1 MYTALNPY
9 VLPSLL
15 ARLLDR
21 FKLGYFQ
28 FMRTK
33 LASGLATARSRFIP
47 LPKFLH
53 CSPNSRQPFSAA
65 VTSYNNLL
73 FSFMD
78 TVELSSLRL
87 SYGNLS
93 RRKYLPFLTLDTFQ
107 QFKPF
112 TLIPLAVIRLFR
124 RKSHSALE
132 RRISSARELFKIPHL
147 KVGNFQQE
155 MSMCRTVAT
164 AFVWSQ
170 DQTLVFSF
178 SSSRGSDQ
186 LPVVNIFQ
194 GTDSNRQQWMM
205 RPVSYLLLH
214 PEIKFRIKMLQ
225 GWN

>member
-1 MYTALNPY
+1 MPIQCIQRLIRTCYRAFWHVSWTDLNLVAFTLWEPNWLRASPQLGQDLSHCLSFSTAARIRGSPL
-9 VLPSLL
+9 VLLWLVS
-15 ARLLDR
+15 
-21 FKLGYFQ
+21 
-28 FMRTK
+28 
-33 LASGLATARSRFIP
+33 
-47 LPKFLH
+47 
-53 CSPNSRQPFSAA
+53 
-65 VTSYNNLL
+65 NNLL

-112 TLIPLAVIRLFR
+112 TLWPLVDNPILRWKPL
-124 RKSHSALE
+124 
-132 RRISSARELFKIPHL
+132 P
-147 KVGNFQQE
+147 QE

-178 SSSRGSDQ
+178 SSSRESDQ
-186 LPVVNIFQ
+186 LSVVFHFFNGVESFQ

-205 RPVSYLLLH
+205 RPVSYPLLH
-214 PEIKFRIKMLQ
+214 PGECRTIFLLQ
-225 GWN
+225 GGNRTLLDPFCRMRN

>member
-21 FKLGYFQ
+21 FKLGCVQ
-28 FMRTK
+28 FIRTK
-33 LASGLATARSRFIP
+33 LASGLPTARSRFIS

-112 TLIPLAVIRLFR
+112 TLLPLIVVRLLS
-124 RKSHSALE
+124 RKTYSALQ
-132 RRISSARELFKIPHL
+132 RRSRCLRFPNQGGSLSLRDEHVSDCGDCVRMEPRSNPCI
-147 KVGNFQQE
+147 
-155 MSMCRTVAT
+155 
-164 AFVWSQ
+164 
-170 DQTLVFSF
+170 LVFF
-178 SSSRGSDQ
+178 
-186 LPVVNIFQ
+186 
-194 GTDSNRQQWMM
+194 
-205 RPVSYLLLH
+205 VS
-214 PEIKFRIKMLQ
+214 
-225 GWN
+225 

>member
-21 FKLGYFQ
+21 FKLGCFH

-65 VTSYNNLL
+65 VTSYNNFL

-112 TLIPLAVIRLFR
+112 TLIP
-124 RKSHSALE
+124 
-132 RRISSARELFKIPHL
+132 PP
-147 KVGNFQQE
+147 
-155 MSMCRTVAT
+155 
-164 AFVWSQ
+164 
-170 DQTLVFSF
+170 SF
-178 SSSRGSDQ
+178 STVYPELRQ
-186 LPVVNIFQ
+186 LLTGGKASI
-194 GTDSNRQQWMM
+194 NRCL
-205 RPVSYLLLH
+205 S
-214 PEIKFRIKMLQ
+214 
-225 GWN
+225 